1 MSKHSPML
9 TYEKETCTHASTL
22 VCTHSL
28 LNLQVITVTYYMT
41 KTYLGTGRDMKGLSE
56 TYVFTVW

>member
-1 MSKHSPML
+1 MRKKPAHMQVHWYVHTP
-9 TYEKETCTHASTL
+9 
-22 VCTHSL
+22 L
-28 LNLQVITVTYYMT
+28 LNLQVITITYYMT